1 MNTVLL
7 QAESQTHVPC
17 HDYAQA
23 LLRLLHNFAHD
34 FLNFLRLLHNCV
46 EVRELLELLNLQPKT
61 SVVRISSSYECC
73 IGVSKPIA
81 VIGVNSCMS
90 LSA

>member
-23 LLRLLHNFAHD
+23 VLPVLDTFRLLHH
-34 FLNFLRLLHNCV
+34 CV
-46 EVRELLELLNLQPKT
+46 EVNELLELLILQPKT
-61 SVVRISSSYECC
+61 NVVRISSSYECC

>member
-23 LLRLLHNFAHD
+23 VLPV
-34 FLNFLRLLHNCV
+34 LNFLRLLHNCV
-46 EVRELLELLNLQPKT
+46 EVRELVELLNLQPKT